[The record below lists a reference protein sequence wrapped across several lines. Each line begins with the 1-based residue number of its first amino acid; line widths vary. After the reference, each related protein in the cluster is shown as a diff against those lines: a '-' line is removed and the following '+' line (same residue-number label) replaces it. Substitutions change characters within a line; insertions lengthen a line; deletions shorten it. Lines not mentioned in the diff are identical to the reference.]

1 MRMILPAAV
10 AGFAVVAALSS
21 ALAAPG
27 ATNGPV
33 ATSPIAQTP
42 LGNPDAPPPQPTKP
56 TVGTSDTTP
65 GTTAPPPGTD
75 TSTAAP
81 GGQAESTKNG
91 ALGTDTG
98 GTDTGANVSH
108 RHHGPKRP
116 TTMHDRSD
124 ASGPPADATPK

>member
-1 MRMILPAAV
+1 MRMILPAA
-10 AGFAVVAALSS
+10 AGFAVVAVVSFAQ
-21 ALAAPG
+21 AAPG
-27 ATNGPV
+27 PTGGPV
-33 ATSPIAQTP
+33 ASSPIAQTP

-65 GTTAPPPGTD
+65 GTAPPPGSD

-98 GTDTGANVSH
+98 GTGTGANVPH
-108 RHHGPKRP
+108 RHHGPKKP
-116 TTMHDRSD
+116 ATTHDRSD
-124 ASGPPADATPK
+124 ASGPPADPTSK